1 MSIAQHLVA
10 GEDVTYPRETEKRAR
25 TTSSPLPQLS
35 PQKRRNLPNR
45 ILRAYDAAKHLTGLP
60 RSVRSTLAELCRFV
74 PQNEPFAPI
83 FAHKDVIA
91 ERIGADERT
100 VYRHLATLRQL
111 ELIEVL
117 PQERKSRSG
126 RFAVARLRLTRK
138 ACELV
143 GLIDTNDD
151 VIHTPPHDKMSDRHT
166 LTEPTISKNQRSALV
181 GALPKDLAWLT
192 GQGLSRAGIFKLMG
206 QAKQH
211 GKRLSDIV
219 TVVATYLRDLKGG
232 KLFAYLSAL
241 ACGPT
246 DFAVPAAN
254 ERQRQQDA
262 AEAQRVKQRAKLF
275 RQRFA
280 GTTLTNRAQT
290 KLYVIDAQARF
301 VEVVQAGYSA
311 TGPLTETE
319 PWIARLRSGDLRLA
333 TAEVERAFG
342 RLSPLA
348 ALSLN

>member
-10 GEDVTYPRETEKRAR
+10 GEDVTYPRETEKQAQ
-25 TTSSPLPQLS
+25 TTASSRPQLS
-35 PQKRRNLPNR
+35 PDKRRNLPNR
-45 ILRAYDAAKHLTGLP
+45 ILRAYDAAKHLSGLP

-91 ERIGADERT
+91 ERIGADART

-126 RFAVARLRLTRK
+126 RFAVARVRLTRK

-143 GLIDTNDD
+143 GLIESAED
-151 VIHTPPHDKMSDRHT
+151 VIHTPPHDKMSDGHT
-166 LTEPTISKNQRSALV
+166 LTEPTLSKNQRPTLV
-181 GALPKDLAWLT
+181 GALPQDLAWLT
-192 GQGLSRAGIFKLMG
+192 GQGVSRAGIFKLMG
-206 QAKQH
+206 QAKKH

-219 TVVATYLRDLKGG
+219 TVVAGYLQDLKGG
-232 KLFAYLSAL
+232 KLFAYLAAL

-246 DFAVPAAN
+246 DFSVAAAD
-254 ERQRQQDA
+254 ERRRQQLA
-262 AEAQRVKQRAKLF
+262 AEEQRVKRRAQLF

-290 KLYVIDAQARF
+290 KLYVIDQRARF
-301 VEVVQAGYSA
+301 VEVVEAGRSA

-319 PWIARLRSGDLRLA
+319 PWIERLRSGDLRLA

-342 RLSPLA
+342 RHTLP
-348 ALSLN
+348 LSLALN

>member
-1 MSIAQHLVA
+1 MSIAQHSVA
-10 GEDVTYPRETEKRAR
+10 CEDGVHPHQAHSAAALFPTPA
-25 TTSSPLPQLS
+25 
-35 PQKRRNLPNR
+35 KRRNLPNR
-45 ILRAYDAAKHLTGLP
+45 ILRAYDAAKHLGGVP

-74 PQNEPFAPI
+74 PQNEPMAPI

-91 ERIGADERT
+91 DRIGADART

-126 RFAVARLRLTRK
+126 RFAVARVRLTRK

-143 GLIDTNDD
+143 GLIDIGDN

-166 LTEPTISKNQRSALV
+166 LTEPTISKNQRPAMI

-211 GKRLSDIV
+211 AKRLSDIV
-219 TVVATYLRDLKGG
+219 TVVASYLRDLKGG

-246 DFAVPAAN
+246 DFSVAAAN
-254 ERQRQQDA
+254 ERQRLRDA
-262 AEAQRVKQRAKLF
+262 AEAQRLKQRAKLF

-280 GTTLTNRAQT
+280 GATLTNRAQT

-301 VEVVQAGYSA
+301 VEVVEAGRSA

-319 PWIARLRSGDLRLA
+319 PWIERLRSGDLRLA

-348 ALSLN
+348 AFTLN

>member
-1 MSIAQHLVA
+1 MSIAQRSVA
-10 GEDVTYPRETEKRAR
+10 GEEVFRPRK
-25 TTSSPLPQLS
+25 TSFDEHGLADRVPTLAP
-35 PQKRRNLPNR
+35 PKRRNLPNR
-45 ILRAYDAAKHLTGLP
+45 VLRAYDSAKHVTGVP
-60 RSVRSTLAELCRFV
+60 RAARATLAELCRFV

-91 ERIGADERT
+91 ERIGADQRT

-126 RFAVARLRLTRK
+126 RFAVARVRLTRK

-143 GLIDTNDD
+143 GLIDVPED
-151 VIHTPPHDKMSDRHT
+151 VIHTPPHDKMSDGHT
-166 LTEPTISKNQRSALV
+166 LTEPTLSKNQRPTLV
-181 GALPKDLAWLT
+181 GALPQDLAWLT
-192 GQGLSRAGIFKLMG
+192 GQGLSRAGVFKLMG

-219 TVVATYLRDLKGG
+219 TVVAGYLQDLKGG
-232 KLFAYLSAL
+232 KLFAYLAAL

-246 DFAVPAAN
+246 DFSVAAAD
-254 ERQRQQDA
+254 ERRRQQRA
-262 AEAQRVKQRAKLF
+262 AEEQRVKRRAKLF

-280 GTTLTNRAQT
+280 GTTLTNRTQT
-290 KLYVIDAQARF
+290 KLYVIDQRARF
-301 VEVVQAGYSA
+301 VEVVEAGRSA

-319 PWIARLRSGDLRLA
+319 PWIERLRSGDLRLA

-342 RLSPLA
+342 RHSLPVSLA
-348 ALSLN
+348 LN

>member
-1 MSIAQHLVA
+1 MQRHENA
-10 GEDVTYPRETEKRAR
+10 GETLAP
-25 TTSSPLPQLS
+25 S
-35 PQKRRNLPNR
+35 KRRNLPNR
-45 ILRAYDAAKHLTGLP
+45 ILRAYDAAKHVLGLP
-60 RSVRSTLAELCRFV
+60 RTVRTTLAELCRFV
-74 PQNEPFAPI
+74 PQNEPMSPI

-91 ERIGADERT
+91 ERIGADART

-126 RFAVARLRLTRK
+126 RFAVARVRLTRK

-143 GLIDTNDD
+143 GLIDTGED

-166 LTEPTISKNQRSALV
+166 LTEPTISKNQRSALI
-181 GALPKDLAWLT
+181 GALPQDLAWLT

-219 TVVATYLRDLKGG
+219 TVVASYLRDLKGG

-246 DFAVPAAN
+246 DFSVAAAH

-290 KLYVIDAQARF
+290 KLYVIDAQARY
-301 VEVVQAGYSA
+301 VEVVQAGHSA

-333 TAEVERAFG
+333 TAELERRFG

-348 ALSLN
+348 AHALN